1 MNFKPKR
8 HVVVRSE
15 TVLLILLLKSKPQHL
30 QIHASMLQ
38 IYNKEGM
45 WIKLDKEAMKR
56 FDLKQYDSVWSLAVD
71 KSQIVYL
78 RSDFSIN
85 KGKWLLFSS

>member
-1 MNFKPKR
+1 MYIFATKLNDVLIKNF
-8 HVVVRSE
+8 VEFVWDGIVRVTNAY
-15 TVLLILLLKSKPQHL
+15 TV
-30 QIHASMLQ
+30 MLQ

-56 FDLKQYDSVWSLAVD
+56 FELKQYDSVWSLAVD
-71 KSQIVYL
+71 KSQIIYL

-85 KGKWLLFSS
+85 KGKFS